1 MALSNA
7 SVDVGHWVL
16 LVARLALLFSLIVL
30 LIQSRRSTRKL
41 MSKLDMISKAIVGEA
56 QKRSSDEARR
66 EPAANDQDP
75 SVKPRE

>member
-1 MALSNA
+1 MALRNA

-41 MSKLDMISKAIVGEA
+41 MSKLDMVSKAIVGEA
-56 QKRSSDEARR
+56 QKRSSEARR